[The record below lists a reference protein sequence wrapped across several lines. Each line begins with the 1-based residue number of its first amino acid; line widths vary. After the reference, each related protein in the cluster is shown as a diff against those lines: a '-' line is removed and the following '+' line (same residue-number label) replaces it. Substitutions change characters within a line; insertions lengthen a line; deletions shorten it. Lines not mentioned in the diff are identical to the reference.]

1 MSKTMRMVLVV
12 LIALALL
19 IAWKFGRLGAEQMI
33 YLGKMTAGWLA
44 WTVAV
49 AAVYRV
55 LEKLFPH
62 VLCPLSMPDAPA
74 RTDGS

>member
-1 MSKTMRMVLVV
+1 MVLVV

-19 IAWKFGRLGAEQMI
+19 IAWKFGRLGAEQII
-33 YLGKMTAGWLA
+33 YLGKMVAGWLA

-55 LEKLFPH
+55 LETLVPH
-62 VLCPLSMPDAPA
+62 VLCPLPTEDAPA

>member
-1 MSKTMRMVLVV
+1 MSKTMRMALVV

-33 YLGKMTAGWLA
+33 YLGKMPAGWLA

-49 AAVYRV
+49 ATVYRI
-55 LEKLFPH
+55 LEKLIPQ
-62 VLCPLSMPDAPA
+62 VLCPLPTEEAPA
-74 RTDGS
+74 RIDGS